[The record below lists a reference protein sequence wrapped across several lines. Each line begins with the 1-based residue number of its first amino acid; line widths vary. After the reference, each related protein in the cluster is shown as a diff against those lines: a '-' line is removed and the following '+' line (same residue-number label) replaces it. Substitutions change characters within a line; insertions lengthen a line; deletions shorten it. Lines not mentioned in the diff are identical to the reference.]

1 MPTEPE
7 LPGSGV
13 AAGPAPC
20 TNSQCTVFKN
30 VVQLAQGKMSLEYA
44 GDRKNGA
51 QSTDLWV
58 NSLQALAERPQRPLS
73 NLRQQ
78 HLAYGYGIL
87 NCAAREA

>member
-7 LPGSGV
+7 LPESGV

-30 VVQLAQGKMSLEYA
+30 VVQLAQGKMPLEYA

-58 NSLQALAERPQRPLS
+58 NSLQALAERP
-73 NLRQQ
+73 
-78 HLAYGYGIL
+78 
-87 NCAAREA
+87 